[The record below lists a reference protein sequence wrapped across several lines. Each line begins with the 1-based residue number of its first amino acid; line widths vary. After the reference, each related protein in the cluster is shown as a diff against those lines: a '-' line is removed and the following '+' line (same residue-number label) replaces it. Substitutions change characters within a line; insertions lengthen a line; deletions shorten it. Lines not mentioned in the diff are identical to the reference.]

1 MSSTSLQVAWTP
13 PPRDQV
19 NGILLGYNVTY
30 KKAGETSAS
39 EQYINTTFNFTV
51 LSGLEKFAV
60 YEVTVSAFTKVGRGP
75 AGNINA
81 STDQDGKS
89 QTNHDIEAN

>member
-13 PPRDQV
+13 PPKDQV

-30 KKAGETSAS
+30 KKAGETTAN
-39 EQYINTTFNFTV
+39 EQYINTTLNFTV
-51 LSGLEKFAV
+51 LNGLEKFTV

-75 AGNINA
+75 AGNVNA
-81 STDQDGKS
+81 STDQDGKR
-89 QTNHDIEAN
+89 QTNHDIEIN